1 MVRITFNMISELT
14 NLVTRLTSNFMTN
27 LNLMSNAN
35 LTPKLKTNLTTN
47 SNQLVLDVQLDDEL
61 EVTGQLSA
69 QPENNLEFEFEY

>member
-1 MVRITFNMISELT
+1 MISEFT

-47 SNQLVLDVQLDDEL
+47 SNQLVLVVQLDDEL
-61 EVTGQLSA
+61 EVTGQLDA

>member
-1 MVRITFNMISELT
+1 MISEFT

-61 EVTGQLSA
+61 KVTGQLNA

>member
-1 MVRITFNMISELT
+1 MISELT

>member
-1 MVRITFNMISELT
+1 MISEFT

-69 QPENNLEFEFEY
+69 QPKNNLGFEFEY